1 MRIGICAGTD
11 IRNPDLIKKAGF
23 DYMETGFNSVASM
36 SDGDFLSLYSALA
49 ESGIKCEAANCFLPG
64 EMSVTG
70 KNVDYDALYKFIEKG
85 FKRCK
90 KLGAETVV
98 FGSGRARDV
107 KDGYPLRE
115 CYLQTVRFLK
125 ETVAGFCDKYDI
137 DLAIEPLCRQE
148 TQVINTLK
156 EACIAASMTDSGRI
170 HVLADIYHMLES
182 GDDYT
187 NILAV
192 GSDLIHA
199 HISYPV
205 PTGRHKRVYPNEKY
219 GFDYSEFID
228 NLKKVGCP
236 RVSIEGSTDDFEN
249 DLISSYEV
257 MKKFR

>member
-11 IRNPDLIKKAGF
+11 IRNPGLIKKAGF

-85 FKRCK
+85 FERCK

-98 FGSGRARDV
+98 FGSGRSRDV

-148 TQVINTLK
+148 TGVINTLK
-156 EACIAASMTDSGRI
+156 EACIAASMTDSVRI

-182 GDDYT
+182 GDDYV

-205 PTGRHKRVYPNEKY
+205 STGRHKRVYPNEKY

>member
-98 FGSGRARDV
+98 FGSGRSRDV

>member
-11 IRNPDLIKKAGF
+11 IRNPELIKKAGF

-49 ESGIKCEAANCFLPG
+49 ESGIKCEAANCFLHG

>member
-1 MRIGICAGTD
+1 MKIGVCTGTD
-11 IRNPDLIKKAGF
+11 IRNPGLIKKAGF

-85 FKRCK
+85 FERCK

-98 FGSGRARDV
+98 FGSGRSRDV

-148 TQVINTLK
+148 TGVINTLK
-156 EACIAASMTDSGRI
+156 EACIAASMTDSVRI

-182 GDDYT
+182 GDDYV

-205 PTGRHKRVYPNEKY
+205 STGRHKRVYPNEKY

>member
-148 TQVINTLK
+148 TQVIHTLK

>member
-11 IRNPDLIKKAGF
+11 IRNPELIKKAGF

-85 FKRCK
+85 FERCK

-137 DLAIEPLCRQE
+137 YLAIEPLCRQE

-205 PTGRHKRVYPNEKY
+205 LTGRHKRVYPNEKY

>member
-11 IRNPDLIKKAGF
+11 VRNPELIKKAGF

-36 SDGDFLSLYSALA
+36 SDGDFLSLYSALS

-85 FKRCK
+85 FERCK
-90 KLGAETVV
+90 KLGTEIVV

-107 KDGYPLRE
+107 KDGYSLRE
-115 CYLQTVRFLK
+115 CCLQTVHFLK
-125 ETVAGFCDKYDI
+125 DTVAGLCDKYDI

-148 TQVINTLK
+148 TGVINTLK
-156 EACIAASMTDSGRI
+156 EACITASMTDSGRI

-182 GDDYT
+182 GDDYA

-205 PTGRHKRVYPNEKY
+205 STGRHKRVYPNEKY

-228 NLKKVGCP
+228 NLKMVGCP

>member
-1 MRIGICAGTD
+1 MKIGVCAGTD
-11 IRNPDLIKKAGF
+11 IRNPGLIKKAGF

-36 SDGDFLSLYSALA
+36 PDVDFLSLYSAIA

-64 EMSVTG
+64 ELSVTG
-70 KNVDYDALYKFIEKG
+70 KNVDYDALYKFVEKG
-85 FKRCK
+85 FDRCK
-90 KLGAETVV
+90 KLGVETVV

-107 KDGYPLRE
+107 KDGYSLRE

-125 ETVAGFCDKYDI
+125 ETVAGLCDKYDI

-148 TQVINTLK
+148 TQVINTVK
-156 EACIAASMTDSGRI
+156 EACITASMTDSGRI
-170 HVLADIYHMLES
+170 HVLADIYHMIES
-182 GDDYT
+182 GDDYA
-187 NILAV
+187 NIIAV

-205 PTGRHKRVYPNEKY
+205 STGRNKRVYPNEKY

-228 NLKKVGCP
+228 NLKKVGCS